1 MLKWG
6 FEMCG
11 DICAGLARLGG
22 MSAVMLA
29 LETGLAQGAE
39 NTLHIS
45 DVENVETVDQLE
57 ILPSKDESQQ
67 NPLIEP
73 DARPSELAEVGGSLK
88 IDGGNLFEGLQQGF
102 DNFIMLTMIG
112 ELNAVSVTQIGTGN
126 TLEASI
132 IGNSNF
138 AAVTQLGNGHVARFT
153 QSGTGNRVEVVQ
165 NSW

>member
-11 DICAGLARLGG
+11 GICAGLARLGG

-29 LETGLAQGAE
+29 LETGVAQGTE

-45 DVENVETVDQLE
+45 NVETVDQLE
-57 ILPSKDESQQ
+57 ILSSKDENQQ

-73 DARPSELAEVGGSLK
+73 EARSSELAEVDASLK

-112 ELNAVSVTQIGTGN
+112 ELNAVSVTQIGTG
-126 TLEASI
+126 S
-132 IGNSNF
+132 
-138 AAVTQLGNGHVARFT
+138 
-153 QSGTGNRVEVVQ
+153 
-165 NSW
+165 